1 MSEAKNQR
9 LIDVDAL
16 LEAMSKD
23 DVLLSC
29 DVRKVILDAPIVDA
43 VPLDFHNL
51 CLGIGRAEIEKLIAL
66 VKKNKW
72 ISVKNRLPEAGKIL
86 VTDGKS
92 VTISNGAWLY
102 RSLEGKTRVPAN
114 YGAGLTVTHWMP
126 LPEPPKEET
135 ND

>member
-1 MSEAKNQR
+1 MSEEKNQR

-16 LEAMSKD
+16 LEAMPKD

-43 VPLDFHNL
+43 VPLEFHNL

-66 VKKNKW
+66 EKKTRW
-72 ISVKNRLPEAGKIL
+72 ISVKDRLPEAGKIL
-86 VTDGKS
+86 VTDGET

-102 RSLEGKTRVPAN
+102 RSPEGKIRVPAN

-126 LPEPPKEET
+126 LPEPPKEAT
-135 ND
+135 HD

>member
-16 LEAMSKD
+16 LEAMPKD
-23 DVLLSC
+23 DALLSC

-51 CLGIGRAEIEKLIAL
+51 CLETGRAEIKKLIGL

-72 ISVKNRLPEAGKIL
+72 ISVEDRLPTC
-86 VTDGKS
+86 V
-92 VTISNGAWLY
+92 
-102 RSLEGKTRVPAN
+102 
-114 YGAGLTVTHWMP
+114 
-126 LPEPPKEET
+126 
-135 ND
+135 